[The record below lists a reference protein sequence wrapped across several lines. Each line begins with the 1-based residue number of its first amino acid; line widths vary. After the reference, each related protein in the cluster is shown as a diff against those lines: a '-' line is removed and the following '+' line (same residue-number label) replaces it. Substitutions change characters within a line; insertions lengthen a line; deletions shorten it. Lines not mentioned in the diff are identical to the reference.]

1 MHTFNVSVC
10 KHMQGQGVLHHQ
22 LLYKL
27 AILRSVGA
35 RGVRYDFRKPC
46 RHLAWF
52 ADIQHQLQDLW
63 IFRHCLA
70 RCAAAAC
77 QRFLCAPALFVL
89 FLFMF
94 VCCCSLPITYS
105 TALQGRSGCNRSL
118 FLGLRVASGWGMGYY
133 RRLLS
138 AHSGIHGAPWVTPH
152 RSVHCSFSSMSI
164 ASATT

>member
-22 LLYKL
+22 LLDKL

-35 RGVRYDFRKPC
+35 RGVRHDWFTPWALGVW
-46 RHLAWF
+46 LAWVLN
-52 ADIQHQLQDLW
+52 IQHELQDLR
-63 IFRHCLA
+63 ITSHCLA
-70 RCAAAAC
+70 RCATTSC
-77 QRFLCAPALFVL
+77 KRFLCAPALFVL

-118 FLGLRVASGWGMGYY
+118 FLGLRSASGWGMRYY
-133 RRLLS
+133 PRLS
-138 AHSGIHGAPWVTPH
+138 SRKSIHGAPWF
-152 RSVHCSFSSMSI
+152 R
-164 ASATT
+164 